1 MEFTLKN
8 TDVFDDNLYEK
19 ITNELHVL
27 EDWYD
32 PKLSYKLSVV
42 FSSRLN
48 HDNRMKE
55 FYAKIPPKEN
65 QVKKEI
71 TVKDIVGDVLS
82 FQLQKVVDAFRNY
95 SGIEFDT
102 AAIKGRVLEDDKNI
116 LVYVEPKGL
125 LSKEKKFTVHSIM
138 PDEDLTNERANEFL
152 EVHYNRIFSEVLD
165 TLKDKKLLAEI
176 LEVEDS
182 EDTNLLFNTFI
193 REYGTLFLT
202 DKEREQRV
210 EKFKNKALEVAA
222 KHGIL

>member
-1 MEFTLKN
+1 M
-8 TDVFDDNLYEK
+8 
-19 ITNELHVL
+19 
-27 EDWYD
+27 
-32 PKLSYKLSVV
+32 
-42 FSSRLN
+42 
-48 HDNRMKE
+48 
-55 FYAKIPPKEN
+55 
-65 QVKKEI
+65 
-71 TVKDIVGDVLS
+71 LS

-125 LSKEKKFTVHSIM
+125 LSKEKKLTVHSIM

>member
-102 AAIKGRVLEDDKNI
+102 AAIKIFWFMWNPKICYQKGRCLQCI
-116 LVYVEPKGL
+116 PLCQMR
-125 LSKEKKFTVHSIM
+125 T
-138 PDEDLTNERANEFL
+138 
-152 EVHYNRIFSEVLD
+152 
-165 TLKDKKLLAEI
+165 
-176 LEVEDS
+176 
-182 EDTNLLFNTFI
+182 
-193 REYGTLFLT
+193 
-202 DKEREQRV
+202 
-210 EKFKNKALEVAA
+210 
-222 KHGIL
+222 

>member
-1 MEFTLKN
+1 
-8 TDVFDDNLYEK
+8 
-19 ITNELHVL
+19 
-27 EDWYD
+27 
-32 PKLSYKLSVV
+32 
-42 FSSRLN
+42 
-48 HDNRMKE
+48 MKE

-95 SGIEFDT
+95 SGIEFDM

-116 LVYVEPKGL
+116 LVYVEPKDL
-125 LSKEKKFTVHSIM
+125 LSKGKMLTVHSIR